1 MSNQSSLGLISP
13 ISPTSPVLDWV
24 TITFLTMDWN
34 CNGYI
39 SYPKPIRQSSFCNCF
54 RQIAFIPNFR
64 HFEVQISCAGQ
75 FEQKFVLNSQFLMA
89 KNTLWL
95 NPIKA
100 SFVCSNKEQTL
111 WKFLHFIYLKLTI
124 KMHFGLV
131 DWWTDQ
137 SKKKFQKWT
146 GGLVTSTF
154 LELDCGLVLVP
165 FEMYWCTRCIES
177 ISTFTR
183 GIWRLLNSFNN
194 WGFVIIYNYFPSYL
208 KLCWDQCKQ
217 MSNNLSVS
225 WKIPTSR
232 FRKVLKG
239 DFTKESEISP
249 WMQGNFFFVKSII
262 YLLTS
267 LVLKFAF
274 T

>member
-1 MSNQSSLGLISP
+1 MSNQSSLGLISR
-13 ISPTSPVLDWV
+13 ISPTSPVLAWV

-64 HFEVQISCAGQ
+64 HFEVQISCSGQ

-111 WKFLHFIYLKLTI
+111 WKFLHFIYLKLRI
-124 KMHFGLV
+124 KMYIGL

-137 SKKKFQKWT
+137 SIKKSKMDWWIGNQYIFRAGLGT
-146 GGLVTSTF
+146 GTG
-154 LELDCGLVLVP
+154 
-165 FEMYWCTRCIES
+165 S
-177 ISTFTR
+177 I
-183 GIWRLLNSFNN
+183 
-194 WGFVIIYNYFPSYL
+194 
-208 KLCWDQCKQ
+208 
-217 MSNNLSVS
+217 
-225 WKIPTSR
+225 
-232 FRKVLKG
+232 
-239 DFTKESEISP
+239 
-249 WMQGNFFFVKSII
+249 
-262 YLLTS
+262 
-267 LVLKFAF
+267 
-274 T
+274 